1 MVEKLGSL
9 TLTGIKKTFPA
20 QNEEEQTIIAL
31 EKITADILPGE
42 FISLVGPS
50 GCGKSTCL
58 RLLAGLTLP
67 DEGEILLDQENVK
80 GPGSDRGLVFQDPTL
95 FPWLTIQDNIAFGLK
110 LKRQKKEIAEQ
121 LAYYIHLVG
130 LDGFETAYPHQLSG
144 GMAQRAALA
153 RALINHPKVLLLDEP
168 FGALDAFTRLKMQD
182 ELLAIWKERKMTTIM
197 VTHDVEEAIYLSTRV
212 FAMTPRP
219 ARLKEVIPIQEILGS
234 KRDRNSSEFIQT
246 KKAILAS
253 LNFQ

>member
-1 MVEKLGSL
+1 MAERIHQMVEKLGSL

-67 DEGEILLDQENVK
+67 DEGEILLDQEHVK

-110 LKRQKKEIAEQ
+110 LTRHKNEIADQ
-121 LAYYIHLVG
+121 LA
-130 LDGFETAYPHQLSG
+130 
-144 GMAQRAALA
+144 
-153 RALINHPKVLLLDEP
+153 
-168 FGALDAFTRLKMQD
+168 
-182 ELLAIWKERKMTTIM
+182 
-197 VTHDVEEAIYLSTRV
+197 
-212 FAMTPRP
+212 
-219 ARLKEVIPIQEILGS
+219 
-234 KRDRNSSEFIQT
+234 
-246 KKAILAS
+246 
-253 LNFQ
+253 